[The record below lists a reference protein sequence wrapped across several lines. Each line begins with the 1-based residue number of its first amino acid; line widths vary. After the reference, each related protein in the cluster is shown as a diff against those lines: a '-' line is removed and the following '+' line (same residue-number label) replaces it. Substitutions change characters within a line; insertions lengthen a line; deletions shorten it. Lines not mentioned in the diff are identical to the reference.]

1 MYFVQSICIA
11 YTRVLHKLLK
21 NLLSYPFSPIFALK
35 FTIMKLNK
43 NLLISLVLLVV
54 VSAVYRIIPNRPY
67 GFAPQIAMALFGGA
81 FFVKNKQW
89 AFALPVL
96 SMFLSDLL
104 YQALYSFGYSDIQGF
119 YTGQWKN
126 YLLIASLTVFGFMI
140 SEMKI
145 GKVVLASLGAPTVY
159 FFLSNGLVWM
169 GNGGYNHPK
178 TFNGLILTLTDGI
191 PFYQNSIA
199 GTIVFSAIL
208 FGGYYFLRNAYG
220 NKQVA

>member
-1 MYFVQSICIA
+1 
-11 YTRVLHKLLK
+11 
-21 NLLSYPFSPIFALK
+21 
-35 FTIMKLNK
+35 MKLNK
-43 NLLISLVLLVV
+43 NLFISLMLLVV
-54 VSAVYRIIPNRPY
+54 VAAIYRIIPNRPY

-89 AFALPVL
+89 AFALPIL

-104 YQALYSFGYSDIQGF
+104 YQGLYSAGYSPIQGF
-119 YTGQWKN
+119 YSGQWIN
-126 YLLIASLTVFGFMI
+126 YSLIAALTFFGFMI

-145 GKVVLASLGAPTVY
+145 GKVIFASLGAPTVY
-159 FFLSNGLVWM
+159 FLLSNGMVWI
-169 GNGGYNHPK
+169 GGGGYNHPK

-191 PFYQNSIA
+191 PFYQNSVA